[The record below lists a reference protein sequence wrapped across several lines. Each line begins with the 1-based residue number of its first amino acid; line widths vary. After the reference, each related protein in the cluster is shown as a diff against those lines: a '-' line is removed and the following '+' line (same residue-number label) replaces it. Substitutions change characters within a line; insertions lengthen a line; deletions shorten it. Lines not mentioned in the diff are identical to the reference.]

1 MNLTFIIGLIGGFAL
16 IVNGILSA
24 GELGNFIDPPSL
36 LITVG
41 GTIMTVISNYPP
53 SMLKA
58 IPKHIKIMMNTKK
71 FAAEEYIDKLVEL
84 AQVARKNGLLALE
97 TEIEQV
103 EDPFFKQS
111 LTMIVDS
118 NDADKVREILENDL
132 DCMSARHQSV
142 AGMYERGAAI
152 APAFGMIGTLVGLVN
167 MLRAMDPSKGSA
179 DLGPNMAVALITT
192 FYGCILAHMI
202 FSPIANHLHLRDDQ
216 EVLCKT
222 LIIEGVLAI
231 QAGENPKFL
240 KEKLVSFL
248 SQKQREMGDDGG
260 EGGGSKGKK
269 EKKKKGK

>member
-1 MNLTFIIGLIGGFAL
+1 MNLTFIIGLLGGFAL
-16 IVNGILSA
+16 IVNGILSS
-24 GELGNFIDPPSL
+24 GELSSFIDPPSL
-36 LITVG
+36 LITLG
-41 GTIMTVISNYPP
+41 GTITTVISNYPA
-53 SMLKA
+53 SMLKEF
-58 IPKHIKIMMNTKK
+58 PKHIKIMMNTKK
-71 FAAEEYIDKLVEL
+71 FAPEEYIDKLVEL

-97 TEIEQV
+97 AEIEQV

-118 NDADKVREILENDL
+118 NDSDKVREILENDL
-132 DCMSARHQSV
+132 DCLSARHQTV
-142 AGMYERGAAI
+142 AGMYERGASI

-167 MLRAMDPSKGSA
+167 MLKSMDPEKGA
-179 DLGPNMAVALITT
+179 GDLGANMAVALITT
-192 FYGCILAHMI
+192 FYGCIIAHMF

-248 SQKQREMGDDGG
+248 AEKKRQMGEDDGG
-260 EGGGSKGKK
+260 DGGG
-269 EKKKKGK
+269 KKKGKKK